1 MFGKTIALGAAAL
14 IVGPLSSCYYDP
26 AYYSGSATTASYSSG
41 YGSGYAYGSP
51 SFSTSLFISTGNPR
65 WGYDPHCYAYY
76 DYSRRCY
83 YDPYGHGYYPIGYR
97 PPVVVGVPHPYGWRP
112 GRGYCPPPQYV
123 RDVRWSG
130 YHDRASSYRNGGYSW
145 SKGVR
150 VQPVP
155 SRPNPATRGVRPS
168 NGYPAAT
175 PYRNQGVRPAN
186 QAPSRGGNNARP
198 SNSNKKRYITS
209 QEGPTQFQAR
219 QQAATSQT
227 RQSAQAR
234 TRAGSRPQPQAQP
247 NGRNKANQ
255 GRPPAQNQRQYREE
269 ERKDQKNQAP
279 VRGLGR
285 A

>member
-1 MFGKTIALGAAAL
+1 MFGKSIALGAAAL
-14 IVGPLSSCYYDP
+14 IVGSLSSCYYDP
-26 AYYSGSATTASYSSG
+26 AYYSGSATAASYSGG

-97 PPVVVGVPHPYGWRP
+97 PPVVIGVPHPYGWRP
-112 GRGYCPPPQYV
+112 GHGYCPPPKYV
-123 RDVRWSG
+123 RDARWSG
-130 YHDRASSYRNGGYSW
+130 YHDRANSYRNGGYSW

-175 PYRNQGVRPAN
+175 PYRTQGARPSN
-186 QAPSRGGNNARP
+186 QAPSRGNNNARP
-198 SNSNKKRYITS
+198 SYSNKKRYIS
-209 QEGPTQFQAR
+209 NQGAPTQY
-219 QQAATSQT
+219 QAASSQT
-227 RQSAQAR
+227 RQAAQTRGR
-234 TRAGSRPQPQAQP
+234 TGSRPQPQAQP
-247 NGRNKANQ
+247 NGRNRGNQ
-255 GRPPAQNQRQYREE
+255 GRQPAQNQRQYREE
-269 ERKDQKNQAP
+269 DRKDQKNQAP